1 MMPPDPPPPD
11 RERGKKTTINMRRE
25 WQMWAVDMSTMA
37 GDDDQRER
45 AADEGSGEEGEDG
58 KGDGDGDD
66 GVL

>member
-1 MMPPDPPPPD
+1 MMPPDPPPD
-11 RERGKKTTINMRRE
+11 RERGKKRTINLRRE
-25 WQMWAVDMSTMA
+25 RQMWAVDMSTTA

>member
-1 MMPPDPPPPD
+1 
-11 RERGKKTTINMRRE
+11 
-25 WQMWAVDMSTMA
+25 MWAVDMSTMA

-45 AADEGSGEEGEDG
+45 AADEASGEEGEDG

>member
-1 MMPPDPPPPD
+1 MMPPTSPPV
-11 RERGKKTTINMRRE
+11 RGRGEKTTINLRRE
-25 WQMWAVDMSTMA
+25 RQMWAVDMSRTA

-45 AADEGSGEEGEDG
+45 AADEGCGEEGEDG